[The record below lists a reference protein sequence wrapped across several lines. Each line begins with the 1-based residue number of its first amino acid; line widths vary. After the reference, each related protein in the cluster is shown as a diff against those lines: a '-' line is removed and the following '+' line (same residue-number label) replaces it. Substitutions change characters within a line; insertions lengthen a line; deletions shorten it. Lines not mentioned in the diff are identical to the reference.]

1 MYSLLLFSR
10 ARDRGVF
17 CGKRERRSQIDLTH
31 ARLNIP
37 KRNLARTRG
46 REEEKE
52 KKRIDASRAKVS
64 YLHGNHLPAWR
75 HVSERSESQHYKYK
89 RFERRAR
96 DDALK
101 TTRLKRD
108 RKRKIDWEREGDI
121 RPTSLWTGMIASLF
135 RHGGHVVSPRDDCRG
150 YARIAPYLNHRLL
163 FALAN
168 SGGDANFRKSNAWT
182 NRSRYRRGIFASSFF
197 RLYLDF

>member
-1 MYSLLLFSR
+1 MYSLFLFSR
-10 ARDRGVF
+10 VRDRGVLW
-17 CGKRERRSQIDLTH
+17 E
-31 ARLNIP
+31 
-37 KRNLARTRG
+37 ARTSKSDWSYTRTTQTFP
-46 REEEKE
+46 KE
-52 KKRIDASRAKVS
+52 ISLVLGVAKKKKKKKRIDASKAKVS

-75 HVSERSESQHYKYK
+75 NVSERSESQHYKYK
-89 RFERRAR
+89 QFERWAR

-135 RHGGHVVSPRDDCRG
+135 RHGGHVVSPRNDCRG

-163 FALAN
+163 FALRE
-168 SGGDANFRKSNAWT
+168 F
-182 NRSRYRRGIFASSFF
+182 RRGCQFQKIK
-197 RLYLDF
+197 RLNE